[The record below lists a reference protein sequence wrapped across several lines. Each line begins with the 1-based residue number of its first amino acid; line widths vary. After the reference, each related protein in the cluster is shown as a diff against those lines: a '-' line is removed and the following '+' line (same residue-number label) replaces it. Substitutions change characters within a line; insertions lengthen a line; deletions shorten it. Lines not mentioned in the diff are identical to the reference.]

1 MTAIDTNI
9 VVRFITRDDPD
20 QFARARALLASTVC
34 YVPDTVVLETG
45 WVLESIYEFSRD
57 EVVRGLRAFLGLE
70 NVRVQDAERLQQ
82 ALGWYVEGMDFADA
96 LHLAHGDHLER
107 LKTFD
112 QRFIKRAAGRSPC
125 TVEEP

>member
-9 VVRFITRDDPD
+9 VVRFVTRDDPD

-45 WVLESIYEFSRD
+45 WVLESIYGFSRD
-57 EVVRGLRAFLGLE
+57 EVVRGLTAFLGLD
-70 NVRVQDAERLQQ
+70 NVWVQDAERLQQ

-96 LHLAHGDHLER
+96 LHLAHCDHLER

-112 QRFIKRAAGRSPC
+112 QRFIKRAAGKSSC
-125 TVEEP
+125 LVEEP

>member
-9 VVRFITRDDPD
+9 VVRFVTRDDPE
-20 QFARARALLASTVC
+20 QFAQALLASTVC
-34 YVPDTVVLETG
+34 YMPDTVVLETG
-45 WVLESIYEFSRD
+45 WVLESIYGFSRD

-70 NVRVQDAERLQQ
+70 NVQVQDAKRLQK
-82 ALGWYVEGMDFADA
+82 ALAWYVEGMDFADA
-96 LHLAHGDHLER
+96 LHLAHSDPLER

-112 QRFIKRAAGRSPC
+112 QRFIKRAAGRSSC

>member
-9 VVRFITRDDPD
+9 VVRFVTRDDPE
-20 QFARARALLASTVC
+20 QFARARALLASMVC

-45 WVLESIYEFSRD
+45 GVLESIYGFSRD
-57 EVVRGLRAFLGLE
+57 DVVWGLRAFLGLE
-70 NVRVQDAERLQQ
+70 NVQVQDAERLQQ

-96 LHLAHGDHLER
+96 LHLSHCDHLER

-112 QRFIKRAAGRSPC
+112 QHFIKQTAGKSSC
-125 TVEEP
+125 LVEEP

>member
-9 VVRFITRDDPD
+9 VVRFVTRDDPD

-34 YVPDTVVLETG
+34 YMPDTVVLETG
-45 WVLESIYEFSRD
+45 WVLESIYGFSRD
-57 EVVRGLRAFLGLE
+57 DVVRGLRAFLGLE
-70 NVRVQDAERLQQ
+70 NVQVQDAERLQQ

-96 LHLAHGDHLER
+96 LHLAHCDHLER

-112 QRFIKRAAGRSPC
+112 QRFIKRAAGKSSC
-125 TVEEP
+125 LVEEP

>member
-9 VVRFITRDDPD
+9 VVRFVTRDDPD

-34 YVPDTVVLETG
+34 YMPDTVVLETG
-45 WVLESIYEFSRD
+45 WVLESIYGFSRD
-57 EVVRGLRAFLGLE
+57 EVVRGLTAFLGLD

-82 ALGWYVEGMDFADA
+82 TLGWYAEGMDFADA
-96 LHLAHGDHLER
+96 LHLAHCDHLER

-112 QRFIKRAAGRSPC
+112 QHFITRAAGRSSC
-125 TVEEP
+125 LVEEP

>member
-9 VVRFITRDDPD
+9 VVRFVTRDDPE

-45 WVLESIYEFSRD
+45 WVLESIYGFSRD

-70 NVRVQDAERLQQ
+70 NVQVQDAERLQK
-82 ALGWYVEGMDFADA
+82 ALAWYVEGMDFADA
-96 LHLAHGDHLER
+96 LHLAHSDPLER

-112 QRFIKRAAGRSPC
+112 QRFIKRAAGRSSC